1 MSAEPAATAT
11 VAARHREALRLWLA
25 SDVLPVPGDAAD
37 ALALAAAAR
46 EQHLAARLH
55 AAVAAAG
62 GAEWPRAVRDGL
74 ADEHRR
80 LLVRG
85 VGQLDLA
92 ARVDAIL
99 AARGLRSLPL
109 KGAALAESLYAS
121 VAERPMADV
130 DVLALDDW
138 PSSVRALD
146 EAGFEGA
153 DRADHAWSFLDPV
166 TRTLVEL
173 HRSVTSCR
181 DVFRLDPD
189 SLWSRARPATGQ
201 VRRRPSSE
209 DLLVQIAQHALF
221 QHAGVLWLV
230 QWLDIRR
237 LLERDPPDPE
247 RLEQAARAAQAT
259 LCVRAALSAAAAIVG
274 SPERPDLLG
283 PPAPARGAAA
293 LAGSGATRS
302 ARRRHP
308 RAAAAGPAAL
318 GAGRGPPMVAGRGNA
333 ASSGHRGRG
342 SRSSRCDR
350 DRAPRRRPRAAL
362 GQRRPALKA
371 PSP

>member
-1 MSAEPAATAT
+1 MSAEPVTRAA
-11 VAARHREALRLWLA
+11 VAPHHREALRRWLA

-92 ARVDAIL
+92 ARVDGIL

-146 EAGFEGA
+146 EAGFVGA

-173 HRSVTSCR
+173 HRSITSCR

-247 RLEQAARAAQAT
+247 RLAQAARAAQAT

-274 SPERPDLLG
+274 SPERPDLLA
-283 PPAPARGAAA
+283 PPALPAGLRRWLDQVRRDPLVAVTPAPPPLARLRWA
-293 LAGSGATRS
+293 LAAGRRWSLVVGTLRPPDTAGDDRGLRFATAIVR
-302 ARRRHP
+302 
-308 RAAAAGPAAL
+308 RAAGL
-318 GAGRGPPMVAGRGNA
+318 V
-333 ASSGHRGRG
+333 
-342 SRSSRCDR
+342 
-350 DRAPRRRPRAAL
+350 RRW
-362 GQRRPALKA
+362 G